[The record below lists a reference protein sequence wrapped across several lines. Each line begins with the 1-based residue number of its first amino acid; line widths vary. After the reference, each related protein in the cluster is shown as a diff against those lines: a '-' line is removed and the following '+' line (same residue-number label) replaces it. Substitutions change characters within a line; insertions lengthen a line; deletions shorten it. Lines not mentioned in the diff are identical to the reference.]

1 MNRQKKI
8 AVVGAGISGLSSAYW
23 LDKSGWD
30 VSLFDKNTQC
40 GGTIVTEKEDGFLID
55 YGPNSTLET
64 SETLS
69 ELIRE
74 LGIEDQ
80 KVYGSEESNN
90 RYIIRDG
97 QLHALPMTPQ
107 SFLKTKLFS
116 GRAKLRLFKEPFI
129 KPSSGNDIALA
140 ELVKYRLGQE
150 FLDYAINPFVA
161 GVYAGD
167 PETLSTAAAFPKLL
181 ALEREY
187 GSFIKGAIKGKR
199 KQKQS
204 KEVAKNR
211 AKLFSFVNGMQ
222 TFTDAL
228 SDRLTGKIFTGHEL
242 LTIRKEDGQ
251 FVLDFNVNGN
261 TQQFRFDRLIISV
274 PAYVQSKILT
284 FLAPEEAARFSEIK
298 YPPVAVVF
306 SAFRQSAI
314 QRPLDGFGFLI
325 PRVENRKILGS
336 IWSSVIFPNR
346 APQGYAAFT
355 TFIGGTRQPEL
366 ALADDTDLEKIVF
379 DDLNDLI
386 GLTEQPVLTKTRKWP
401 KAIPQY
407 TVGYSRYQKL
417 YDALEEKHAGLYFA
431 GNFRR
436 GISVGDSV
444 LSARETVD
452 KILKHS

>member
-1 MNRQKKI
+1 MSSKRTI
-8 AVVGAGISGLSSAYW
+8 AIIGAGISGLSSAYW
-23 LDKSGWD
+23 LDKAGWQ
-30 VSLFDKNTQC
+30 VSLFDKNTRC
-40 GGTIVTEKEDGFLID
+40 GGTIVTEKSGGFLID
-55 YGPNSTLET
+55 FGPNSTLET

-69 ELIRE
+69 GLIRE
-74 LGIEDQ
+74 LGIEGE
-80 KVYGSEESNN
+80 KVYGSEESNK
-90 RYIIRDG
+90 RYIVKDG
-97 QLHALPMTPQ
+97 QLHALPMSLP

-116 GRAKLRLFKEPFI
+116 GRAKLRLLKEPFI
-129 KPSSGNDIALA
+129 KPSSGSDIALA
-140 ELVKYRLGQE
+140 ELVTYRLGQE

-167 PETLSTAAAFPKLL
+167 PATLSTAAAFPKLL

-199 KQKQS
+199 KQKQN

-228 SDRLTGKIFTGHEL
+228 SDHLKDKIFSGHEL
-242 LTIRKEDGQ
+242 LSVRKEHNQ

-261 TQQFRFDRLIISV
+261 TQSLRFDHVIISV
-274 PAYVQSKILT
+274 PAYVQSKILNA
-284 FLAPEEAARFSEIK
+284 LAPQEAARLNEIE

-306 SAFRQSAI
+306 SAFRLPAI
-314 QRPLDGFGFLI
+314 RRPLDGFGFLV
-325 PRVENRKILGS
+325 PRVENRQILGS
-336 IWSSVIFPNR
+336 IWSSVIFPKR

-366 ALADDTDLEKIVF
+366 ALSDEAVLEQIVF
-379 DDLNDLI
+379 DDLNALL
-386 GLTEQPVLTKTRKWP
+386 GLTEPPVLTKIRKWP

-407 TVGYSRYQKL
+407 TVGYARYQKL
-417 YDALEEKHAGLYFA
+417 YDALEETHAGLYFA